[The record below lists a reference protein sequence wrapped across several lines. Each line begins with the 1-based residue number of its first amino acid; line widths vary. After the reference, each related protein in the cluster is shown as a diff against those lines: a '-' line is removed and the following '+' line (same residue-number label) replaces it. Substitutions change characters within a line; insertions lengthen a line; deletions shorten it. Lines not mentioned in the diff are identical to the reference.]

1 VSGADAASGGFAPK
15 PFEIYSETGGTAS
28 IVSAQGEIDLRT
40 APRLEAALLA
50 AENRNEPEVIV
61 DLCEVDFIDSSA
73 LRVLILSS
81 ERLKGRGKELHLAY
95 TPGAVSRVFDMA
107 AINERFA
114 IYESREEAV
123 AAVGSR

>member
-15 PFEIYSETGGTAS
+15 PFEIHSETGGTAS
-28 IVSAQGEIDLRT
+28 MVSAQGEIDLST
-40 APRLEAALLA
+40 AAQFEAAIRA
-50 AENRNEPEVIV
+50 AENHNEREVIV
-61 DLCEVDFIDSSA
+61 DLCDVDFIDSSG

-81 ERLKGRGKELHLAY
+81 ERLRERDKELHVACV
-95 TPGAVSRVFDMA
+95 PGAVRRVFETA
-107 AINERFA
+107 AVNERFA

>member
-1 VSGADAASGGFAPK
+1 MSGADATSGGFAPK

-28 IVSAQGEIDLRT
+28 IVSAQGEIDLST
-40 APRLEAALLA
+40 AAQFEAAIRA
-50 AENRNEPEVIV
+50 AENHNEREVIV
-61 DLCEVDFIDSSA
+61 DLCEVDFIDSSG

-81 ERLKGRGKELHLAY
+81 ERLRDRGKELHVVCVA
-95 TPGAVSRVFDMA
+95 GAVRRVFDTA

-114 IYESREEAV
+114 IYESREEAI